1 VTGRFYAFEAR
12 LGLFVGSGLL
22 LMTVFPS
29 SVVAQDPIADEL
41 GRIYSQYQAIQQNP
55 DVATLVML
63 DKRLRDL
70 LFRDDGYVDS
80 KYLRPEY
87 ESMGL
92 EPTLFEPDILSY
104 SGRLLLQAHRLNPMS
119 EHRRSTLYSTV
130 FPGGNDHGNDA
141 PSPRAAE
148 TYLRAFPDGPFAPHV
163 TRTLAYFY
171 DDLYKVI
178 RFELAGERIDYKYS
192 CYQRFLS
199 NRPREQLTVA
209 QQSAILY
216 YRKAIALLPGDRY
229 LPDRLREM
237 EKGPDNGWH
246 YCAD

>member
-1 VTGRFYAFEAR
+1 VA
-12 LGLFVGSGLL
+12 GS
-22 LMTVFPS
+22 TVVIPVPV
-29 SVVAQDPIADEL
+29 SVRSA
-41 GRIYSQYQAIQQNP
+41 S
-55 DVATLVML
+55 
-63 DKRLRDL
+63 
-70 LFRDDGYVDS
+70 RDDGKLV
-80 KYLRPEY
+80 
-87 ESMGL
+87 
-92 EPTLFEPDILSY
+92 
-104 SGRLLLQAHRLNPMS
+104 
-119 EHRRSTLYSTV
+119 YSTV
-130 FPGGNDHGNDA
+130 FPSGNDHGNDA

-148 TYLRAFPDGPFAPHV
+148 TYLREFPDGPFAPHV

-199 NRPREQLTVA
+199 NRPREQLTIA

-216 YRKAIALLPGDRY
+216 YRKAIALLPGDWY